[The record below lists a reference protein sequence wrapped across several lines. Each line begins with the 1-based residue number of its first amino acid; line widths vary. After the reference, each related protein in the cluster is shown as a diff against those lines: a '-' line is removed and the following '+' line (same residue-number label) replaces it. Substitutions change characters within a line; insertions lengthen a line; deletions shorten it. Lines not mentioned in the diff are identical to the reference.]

1 MKQFDAWLEKS
12 WKKIYILLSAAIVV
26 AYAILAL
33 DRTVWG
39 DEAYTFALIRHSFPE
54 IWKITAAD
62 VHPPLYYFLMKI
74 FGAPFGYNL
83 YVCRFLSAL
92 PMALT
97 AALGGWQLEKCFG
110 KRTAALFMVLY
121 PLFPFTM
128 DYGAEVRMYG
138 LSQLFVTLCALFA
151 YRAYRENQ
159 RKHWA
164 LFLVFGTCAAYTH
177 YFALVSAG
185 VIYGLLLLAVLIG
198 KRKLWKPWGLASL
211 ATIVLFLPWLGS
223 FVSQLA
229 YKVSNEY
236 WIEPITLSTVINYG
250 ITLFSARG
258 MTAFTLFFALA
269 YAAAFVLLLV
279 SGKERALVGL
289 AALAVPVGTLAVGLA
304 ASILV
309 RPVFVIR
316 YLLPSV
322 PLLVFF
328 FAYSLA
334 GLRSEALVSSLVT
347 VCVMGGISNG
357 LVAAKAAV
365 FPAEN
370 RLTRAVV
377 SSLPDYDVCVV
388 LGGNALH
395 ASQELS
401 YWDPETPIYTE
412 DALLGADNPYPNR
425 LPYEDFRQVEGT
437 WQRVLL
443 VLAEGDAV
451 PEDFSEYTAEY
462 LRGITV
468 SGTGQSLW
476 YLEKK

>member
-1 MKQFDAWLEKS
+1 MKQFDIWLKKN
-12 WKKIYILLSAAIVV
+12 WRKIYILLTVTAMA
-26 AYAILAL
+26 AYAVLSL

-39 DEAYTFALIRHSFPE
+39 DEAYTFALIRHSFRE
-54 IWKITAAD
+54 IWQITAAD

-74 FGAPFGYNL
+74 FSAPFGYNL
-83 YVCRFLSAL
+83 YLCRFLSAL

-97 AALGGWQLEKCFG
+97 VALGGWQLEKCFG

-121 PLFPFTM
+121 PLFPFSM
-128 DYGAEVRMYG
+128 NYAAEVRMYG
-138 LSQLFVTLCALFA
+138 LSQLFVALCALFA
-151 YRAYRENQ
+151 YRAYREDQ
-159 RKHWA
+159 KKHWV

-177 YFALVSAG
+177 YFSLVSAG
-185 VIYGLLLLAVLIG
+185 VIYGLLLLAILVG
-198 KRKLWKPWGLASL
+198 NRKLWKRWSLASI

-229 YKVSNEY
+229 YKVNNEY
-236 WIEPITLSTVINYG
+236 WIEPITLNTVVDYAM
-250 ITLFSARG
+250 TLFSASG

-269 YAAAFVLLLV
+269 YAIAFVLLLV
-279 SGKERALVGL
+279 GGKQRALVGL
-289 AALAVPVGTLAVGLA
+289 SALAVPLGTLAVGVA

-334 GLRSEALVSSLVT
+334 GLKSEALVSSLVT
-347 VCVMGGISNG
+347 VCLMGGISNG
-357 LVAAKAAV
+357 LVLAKNSV
-365 FPAEN
+365 FPASN
-370 RLTRAVV
+370 RLTAATVA
-377 SSLPDYDVCVV
+377 SLPDYDACVV
-388 LGGNALH
+388 FSGNTLH

-401 YWDPETPIYTE
+401 YWDPETPIYTT

-425 LPYEDFRQVEGT
+425 FSYEDFWQVEGS
-437 WQRVLL
+437 WNRVLL
-443 VLAEGDAV
+443 VVAEGEAV
-451 PEDFSEYTAEY
+451 PEEFSDYTAEY
-462 LRGITV
+462 LRNVAV

-476 YLEKK
+476 YLVKE

>member
-1 MKQFDAWLEKS
+1 MKQFDTWLEKN
-12 WKKIYILLSAAIVV
+12 WKKIYILLTILTLGM
-26 AYAILAL
+26 YAVFSLEHTIWA
-33 DRTVWG
+33 

-62 VHPPLYYFLMKI
+62 VHPPLYYFLLKLLS
-74 FGAPFGYNL
+74 APFGYDL
-83 YVCRFLSAL
+83 YLCRFLSAL

-97 AALGGWQLEKCFG
+97 ALLGTWQLEKCFG
-110 KRTAALFMVLY
+110 KRTAAFFMVLY
-121 PLFPFTM
+121 PLFPFSMT
-128 DYGAEVRMYG
+128 YASEVRMYG

-159 RKHWA
+159 KKHWVA
-164 LFLVFGTCAAYTH
+164 FFLFGTCAAYTH

-185 VIYGLLLLAVLIG
+185 VIYGLLLLAILIG
-198 KRKLWKPWGLASL
+198 KRKLWKNWGLASA

-223 FVSQLA
+223 FVYQLA

-236 WIEPITLSTVINYG
+236 WIEPITLSTIVGYAM
-250 ITLFSARG
+250 TLFSASG

-269 YAAAFVLLLV
+269 YAVAFVLLLAK
-279 SGKERALVGL
+279 GKKQALVGL
-289 AALAVPVGTLAVGLA
+289 AALAVPLGTLAVGLA

-334 GLRSEALVSSLVT
+334 GLDSQALVSSLVT
-347 VCVMGGISNG
+347 VCLMGGISNG
-357 LVAAKAAV
+357 LVVAKTAV
-365 FPAEN
+365 LPASN
-370 RLTRAVV
+370 RLTASSVE
-377 SSLPDYDVCVV
+377 SLPKYDACVV
-388 LGGNALH
+388 FSGNTLH

-401 YWDPETPIYTE
+401 YWDPETPIYTVG
-412 DALLGADNPYPNR
+412 ALLGADNPYANR
-425 LPYEDFRQVEGT
+425 LPYEDFRQAEGT

-443 VLAEGDAV
+443 VLAEGEDV
-451 PEDFSEYTAEY
+451 PEEFSDYHGEHLWDVT
-462 LRGITV
+462 IT
-468 SGTGQSLW
+468 GTGQSLW
-476 YLEKK
+476 YLERK